1 MNITYLGQ
9 AGLLFETQTGNIMID
24 PYLSDSVAKINP
36 LNYRRVPVDPR
47 FFEIRPDVLIFTH
60 DHLDHFDP
68 ETVEILLK
76 KHTGITVLAP
86 SSVWGKV
93 RQMAP
98 GNNYVLFD
106 RFTRWTQNGIRFE
119 AVKAQHSDACA
130 IGVILTLEGKKYYIT
145 GDTLYSTQVLADLPQ
160 DLDVVFLPVN
170 GVGNNMNMCDG
181 ADFFRSTGAKVA
193 VPVHTG
199 LFDELSGAD
208 FPVENKV
215 VPEIYKE
222 IKL

>member
-1 MNITYLGQ
+1 MKLTFLGQ
-9 AGLLFETQTGNIMID
+9 AGLLFQTGSCNIMID
-24 PYLSDSVAKINP
+24 PYLSNSVAKLNP
-36 LNYRRVPVDPR
+36 SNDRRIPVDPQ

-76 KHTGITVLAP
+76 KHRGITVLAP

-106 RFTRWTQNGIRFE
+106 RFTRWTLGDIRFE
-119 AVKAQHSDACA
+119 AVKAQHSDIHA
-130 IGVILTLEGKKYYIT
+130 IGVIITLEGKKYYIT
-145 GDTLYSTQVLADLPQ
+145 GDTLYSTQVLGDLPG

-170 GVGNNMNMCDG
+170 GVGNNMNMTDA
-181 ADFFRSTGAKVA
+181 ADFFRACGAKLA

-199 LFDELSGAD
+199 LFDDLDAGA

-215 VPEIYKE
+215 VPEYYKE
-222 IKL
+222 IML

>member
-1 MNITYLGQ
+1 MKLTFLGQ
-9 AGLLFETQTGNIMID
+9 AGLLFQTGSCNIMID
-24 PYLSDSVAKINP
+24 PYLSNSVAKLNP
-36 LNYRRVPVDPR
+36 SNDRRIPVDPQ

-68 ETVEILLK
+68 ETVEILLI
-76 KHTGITVLAP
+76 KHRGITVLAP
-86 SSVWGKV
+86 SSVWSKV

-106 RFTRWTQNGIRFE
+106 RFTRWTQGDIRFE
-119 AVKAQHSDACA
+119 AVKAQHSDIHA
-130 IGVILTLEGKKYYIT
+130 IGVIITLEGKKYYIT
-145 GDTLYSTQVLADLPQ
+145 GDTLYSTQVLGDLPG

-170 GVGNNMNMCDG
+170 GVGNNMNMTDA
-181 ADFFRSTGAKVA
+181 ADFFRACGAKLA

-199 LFDELSGAD
+199 LFDDLDAGA

-215 VPEIYKE
+215 VPEYYKE
-222 IKL
+222 IML

>member
-1 MNITYLGQ
+1 MKLTFLGQ
-9 AGLLFETQTGNIMID
+9 AGLLFQTDSCNIMID
-24 PYLSDSVAKINP
+24 PYLSNSVAKLNP
-36 LNYRRVPVDPR
+36 SNDRRIPVDPQ

-76 KHTGITVLAP
+76 KHRGITVLAP
-86 SSVWGKV
+86 SSVWSKV

-106 RFTRWTQNGIRFE
+106 RFTRWTQGDIRFE
-119 AVKAQHSDACA
+119 AVKAQHSDIHA
-130 IGVILTLEGKKYYIT
+130 IGVIITLEGKKYYIT
-145 GDTLYSTQVLADLPQ
+145 GDTLYSTQVLGDLPG

-170 GVGNNMNMCDG
+170 GVGNNMNMTDA
-181 ADFFRSTGAKVA
+181 ADFFRACGAKLA

-199 LFDELSGAD
+199 LFDDLDAGA

-215 VPEIYKE
+215 VPEYYKE
-222 IKL
+222 IML